1 MTSEERQEGAV
12 AEPPYPVGT
21 QVADARPSADD
32 KPAAGRGRLADSLT
46 SRLARQGTLTH
57 LAMGMALVAAALWAS
72 NADPFVILV
81 AQACVIFGVAAVG
94 QSVLISSAGQ
104 IALSGAAFMAIG
116 AFATGMLAHTPLEP
130 FPIPLIICGVV
141 GWVVGLISGLPGLR
155 FRGLYL
161 LLASLALQFIV
172 SAIASDYENDYHPA
186 GLMVPILH
194 IGSMNLS
201 SGRPLFLALLVV
213 FLVVYGAVA
222 IIERTGVGLAWRAL
236 RESDVAAAVSGVD
249 VVRWKLYAFATS
261 GAITAI
267 AGSLY
272 AYFVGLADAPTYD
285 LSLSIALITMIYIGG
300 IRSRLGAL
308 VGAVV
313 ITALPYILQDSLT
326 GWLSNLGLSSGWY
339 TNNESEVN
347 AGLFSLLFL
356 LVVLFEPGGIEGLLL
371 KAERAGRRLLKYAM
385 RRQRTDLGT

>member
-1 MTSEERQEGAV
+1 
-12 AEPPYPVGT
+12 
-21 QVADARPSADD
+21 
-32 KPAAGRGRLADSLT
+32 
-46 SRLARQGTLTH
+46 
-57 LAMGMALVAAALWAS
+57 
-72 NADPFVILV
+72 
-81 AQACVIFGVAAVG
+81 
-94 QSVLISSAGQ
+94 
-104 IALSGAAFMAIG
+104 
-116 AFATGMLAHTPLEP
+116 LAHTPLEP
-130 FPIPLIICGVV
+130 FPIPLIVCGVV

-186 GLMVPILH
+186 GLMVPVLH

-222 IIERTGVGLAWRAL
+222 IVERTGVGLAWRAL
-236 RESDVAAAVSGVD
+236 RESDVAAAVSGID
-249 VVRWKLYAFATS
+249 VVRWKLYAFAAS

-313 ITALPYILQDSLT
+313 ITALPYILQDSLA
-326 GWLSNLGLSSGWY
+326 GWLANLGLSSGWY

-356 LVVLFEPGGIEGLLL
+356 LVVLFEPGGIEGVLL
-371 KAERAGRRLLKYAM
+371 KVERAGRRLLQYAM
-385 RRQRTDLGT
+385 RRRRTDFGT